1 MYLTYDKMLHV
12 SSVKI
17 YAAFQKKVKIE
28 VVEQLLMGAN

>member
-17 YAAFQKKVKIE
+17 YAAFQKKGKNRSRRATTH
-28 VVEQLLMGAN
+28 GS